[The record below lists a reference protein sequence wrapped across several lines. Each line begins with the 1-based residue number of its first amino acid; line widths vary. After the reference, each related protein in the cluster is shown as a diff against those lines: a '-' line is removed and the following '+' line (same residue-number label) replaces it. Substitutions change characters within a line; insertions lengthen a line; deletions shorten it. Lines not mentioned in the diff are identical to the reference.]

1 MLPGLFYMQ
10 IQVILFGQLA
20 DIAGHTVI
28 VNDISDT
35 DSLVNSLH
43 KNYPELANAKYIIAV
58 NRQVINK
65 NTGLTADNVVALL
78 PPFSGG

>member
-1 MLPGLFYMQ
+1 MQ

-43 KNYPELANAKYIIAV
+43 KSYPELANAKYIIAV

-65 NTGLTADNVVALL
+65 NTGLTADSVVALL